1 MNKQYITYQ
10 EKERLKREFVHKY
23 LLLMIIIFLIYMLI
37 YTFIQYNNFLA
48 YYIAGGLVLTSTA
61 YLIARKSNSL
71 DKFVRCYFILSP
83 IYIIFIMVYFWNVSV
98 MSFVWLLPLPL
109 GVYIF
114 FPTKKDIIAFTLYGL
129 FIIIAEYIIVYFF
142 SFSLTISR
150 QSIVLT
156 DTLLIVSNI
165 LIILLEIYYTDKIR
179 KAEFF
184 LQFEKKYL
192 VRTKNSESESYHQL
206 FEKIEEVVKEKM
218 LFKDDKFNISKLCI
232 ELDVNSKYIAKALR
246 ANNYSNFN
254 TFLNFHRINH
264 VKKLLEESNL
274 QRITLMYIYTEAGF
288 SNQSTFNRVFKQFEN
303 MTPSEYIAMKHG

>member
-1 MNKQYITYQ
+1 
-10 EKERLKREFVHKY
+10 
-23 LLLMIIIFLIYMLI
+23 MIIIFLIYMLI
-37 YTFIQYNNFLA
+37 YTFIQYNKFLA
-48 YYIAGGLVLTSTA
+48 YYIAGGLVLTSAA
-61 YLIARKSNSL
+61 YLIARKSSGL
-71 DKFVRCYFILSP
+71 EKFVRCYFIISP

-114 FPTKKDIIAFTLYGL
+114 FPNKKDIIAFTLYGL

-142 SFSLTISR
+142 NFSLTISR
-150 QSIVLT
+150 QSIIFT

-192 VRTKNSESESYHQL
+192 VRTNNSESEGYHLL
-206 FEKIEEVVKEKM
+206 FEKIEEAVKERM

-303 MTPSEYIAMKHG
+303 MTPSEYIAMKHR